1 MANDSKVVVSYIGK
15 PYKAHRS
22 DPTISI
28 PTLFR
33 DWGLHFMVV
42 NGVVTTP
49 NEAEDLK
56 RRDPKSVR

>member
-1 MANDSKVVVSYIGK
+1 MNDREIIRRFAEKGRLVAVANFHLGGVTTTFAI
-15 PYKAHRS
+15 
-22 DPTISI
+22 
-28 PTLFR
+28 
-33 DWGLHFMVV
+33 V